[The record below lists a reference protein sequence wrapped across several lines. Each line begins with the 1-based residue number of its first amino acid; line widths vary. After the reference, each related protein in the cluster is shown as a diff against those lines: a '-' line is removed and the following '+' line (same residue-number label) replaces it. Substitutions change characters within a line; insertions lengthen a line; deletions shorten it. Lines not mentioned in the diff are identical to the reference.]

1 MGIDGELG
9 YATCA
14 KNGKNPGSRTATGRM
29 EKSEDT
35 ERRRYYR
42 MTLRQYSVF
51 GQAHGIFG

>member
-1 MGIDGELG
+1 M
-9 YATCA
+9 ASWVMC
-14 KNGKNPGSRTATGRM
+14 KNGKTPGSKAVTSRM

-51 GQAHGIFG
+51 GQAQGIFG